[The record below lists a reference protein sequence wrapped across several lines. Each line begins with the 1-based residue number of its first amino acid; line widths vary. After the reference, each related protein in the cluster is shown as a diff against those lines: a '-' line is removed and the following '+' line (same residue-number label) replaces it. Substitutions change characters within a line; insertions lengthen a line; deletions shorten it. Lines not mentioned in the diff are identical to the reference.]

1 MVTLKKALTVAN
13 VFNQKVT
20 LIPWEQTAPKL
31 YQAFGNPQNK
41 GVWFFW
47 GGSGSGKSSMLL
59 DVTKELCRD
68 YKAVHNELEE
78 DSDDD
83 DFIERLRLKN
93 MQDVKD
99 NFLTVSYNYEELCMY
114 LDKKNSPKVVVINS
128 ANYFF
133 KDIPQ
138 FLEFARKYRRNK
150 IILISGM
157 ANGKH
162 PYTELEKRIAFDANK
177 KIFVEGYLAMC
188 KGRKIGPNGGS
199 YIIWQEGFDK
209 IRGQQQD

>member
-1 MVTLKKALTVAN
+1 MVALKKALTVGN
-13 VFNQKVT
+13 VFSQKVT

-41 GVWFFW
+41 GVWVFW
-47 GGSGSGKSSMLL
+47 GGSGSGKSSILL
-59 DVTKELCRD
+59 DVTKELCRE

-99 NFLTVSYNYEELCMY
+99 NFLTVSYNYEEMCAY

-138 FLEFARKYRRNK
+138 YLEFVGKYRRNK
-150 IILISGM
+150 IILISAM

-177 KIFVEGYLAMC
+177 KIFVEGYLAAC
-188 KGRKIGPNGGS
+188 KGRKIGPNGGT
-199 YIIWQEGFDK
+199 YIIWQEGYEK
-209 IRGQQQD
+209 LRGQQQD